1 MRCTENGLGQEI
13 GQGRWG
19 CTALLRYGDLDTS
32 TNCSTPP
39 TPMTRLLRSGTRIR
53 QIESTRARRARAR
66 AAASRRAQLRR
77 LGRGNPT
84 VDNRA
89 RAGDNV
95 HPPLPACIS
104 SCDSTLPVSGCG
116 YMGGIS
122 PLPPRFS
129 GRCHNPQQTSS
140 GSSNVAHDPHV
151 LDTHTGIPSAR
162 DPRALLASKFCL
174 SGLAVWQGQMSTKL
188 HVASFQSCKPTAL
201 RTLSL
206 QLVLTFAVSHVVVVQ
221 RSHRRVWTH

>member
-1 MRCTENGLGQEI
+1 M
-13 GQGRWG
+13 QGRQG

-39 TPMTRLLRSGTRIR
+39 TPMTRLLRSGTRNR
-53 QIESTRARRARAR
+53 QIDSTRARRARAR

-104 SCDSTLPVSGCG
+104 SCDARPLLLYSPRIRVWLHGWDLTAA
-116 YMGGIS
+116 S
-122 PLPPRFS
+122 PLFRAV
-129 GRCHNPQQTSS
+129 PQSS
-140 GSSNVAHDPHV
+140 ANV
-151 LDTHTGIPSAR
+151 I
-162 DPRALLASKFCL
+162 
-174 SGLAVWQGQMSTKL
+174 WQL
-188 HVASFQSCKPTAL
+188 
-201 RTLSL
+201 
-206 QLVLTFAVSHVVVVQ
+206 
-221 RSHRRVWTH
+221 

>member
-1 MRCTENGLGQEI
+1 VRCTENGLGQEI
-13 GQGRWG
+13 GQGRQG

-39 TPMTRLLRSGTRIR
+39 TPMTRLLRSGTRNR
-53 QIESTRARRARAR
+53 QIDSTRARRARAR

-104 SCDSTLPVSGCG
+104 SCDARPLLLSPYQGVATWVGSHRCLPAFQGGATILSKRHLAALMLPMIHMFSTPTPVF
-116 YMGGIS
+116 
-122 PLPPRFS
+122 PLLV
-129 GRCHNPQQTSS
+129 TL
-140 GSSNVAHDPHV
+140 V
-151 LDTHTGIPSAR
+151 PSWR
-162 DPRALLASKFCL
+162 
-174 SGLAVWQGQMSTKL
+174 
-188 HVASFQSCKPTAL
+188 ASFA
-201 RTLSL
+201 
-206 QLVLTFAVSHVVVVQ
+206 
-221 RSHRRVWTH
+221 